1 MTVLAL
7 RCTVRRGW
15 ESARGA
21 PLGYGSFAAVSP
33 PRTLQSFLRL
43 AGFPNQFEKGRPAMD
58 LERIIEIDMIALSS
72 KCSKFD

>member
-7 RCTVRRGW
+7 CCAVRRGR
-15 ESARGA
+15 EGARA
-21 PLGYGSFAAVSP
+21 PLGCGSFAAVSP

-58 LERIIEIDMIALSS
+58 LERIIEIKMIALST